1 MTITK
6 DDLRDYPRRD
16 RLAKI
21 ARHIEFINTCLG
33 ALPHFPANQE
43 VIDGYLEQM
52 RQACEEMQEE
62 LTND

>member
-6 DDLRDYPRRD
+6 EELRDYPRRD

-33 ALPHFPANQE
+33 ALPHFPANHE
-43 VIDGYLEQM
+43 AIEGYLEQM
-52 RQACEEMQEE
+52 RQACADMEKE
-62 LTND
+62 LLND